1 MLGWRLGLALK
12 QVLST
17 RLIHL
22 LWQIQLQICCV
33 SIRLPQSANQRFL
46 MSSVDWASSITK
58 MENGLDLNPQEAQD
72 LMREVLE
79 DRADKETL
87 KQFLLALKSKG
98 ETAEE
103 VGALVA
109 QMYEHC
115 APIKIEERSVDTVG
129 TGGDGA
135 HTINISTTAAIIAAA
150 AGSRVVK
157 HGNRAASSKSG
168 AGDLLEVLGVA
179 INLDGAKVASTVS
192 ELGIGFCFAPVF
204 HPAMR
209 FAAPARKELATATVF
224 NVLGP
229 LANPAR
235 PKAAAIGV
243 ANERM
248 HLVMAQ
254 VLADRGVEGFVFRG
268 DDGLDE
274 ITLAT
279 TTSVLTIGGGEI
291 TSDRIDAK
299 DFGLA
304 NAPISALVGGDA
316 NENARI
322 TNAIFAGEK
331 GAPRDAVLL
340 NAAAAIA
347 AFDGQVGQSIHERI
361 SASLLKATDAVD
373 SGAATNLLTRWVTLS
388 QELANS

>member
-1 MLGWRLGLALK
+1 
-12 QVLST
+12 
-17 RLIHL
+17 
-22 LWQIQLQICCV
+22 
-33 SIRLPQSANQRFL
+33 
-46 MSSVDWASSITK
+46 MSPLNWDAAISK
-58 MENGLDLNPQEAQD
+58 MESGLDLTPQEAQFF
-72 LMREVLE
+72 MQEVLE
-79 DRADKETL
+79 DRSGKEVL
-87 KQFLLALKSKG
+87 KKFLIALKDKG
-98 ETAEE
+98 ETPEE
-103 VGALVA
+103 VGALVD
-109 QMYEHC
+109 QMYQHC
-115 APIKIEERSVDTVG
+115 APISITARAVDTVG

-168 AGDLLEVLGVA
+168 AADLLEALGVA
-179 INLDGAKVASTVS
+179 INLNGEQVARTVS

-209 FAAPARKELATATVF
+209 FAAPARKELGTATVF
-224 NVLGP
+224 NILGP

-235 PKAAAIGV
+235 PQAAAIGV

-254 VLADRGVEGFVFRG
+254 VLSDRGVEGFVFRG

-279 TTSVLTIGGGEI
+279 STSVLTIGKGEI

-299 DFGLA
+299 DFGLT
-304 NAPISALVGGDA
+304 NAPIEALVGGDSK
-316 NENARI
+316 ENARI
-322 TNAIFAGEK
+322 TKAIFSGEK

-347 AFDGQVGQSIHERI
+347 AFDGEKDLGIHERLNK
-361 SASLLKATDAVD
+361 SLEKGASAVD
-373 SGAATNLLTRWVTLS
+373 SGAAMSLLEKWALLT
-388 QELANS
+388 QEIASH

>member
-1 MLGWRLGLALK
+1 
-12 QVLST
+12 
-17 RLIHL
+17 
-22 LWQIQLQICCV
+22 
-33 SIRLPQSANQRFL
+33 
-46 MSSVDWASSITK
+46 
-58 MENGLDLNPQEAQD
+58 MENGLDLLPQEAQD

-79 DRADKETL
+79 DRADKEVL
-87 KQFLLALKSKG
+87 KRFLLALKNKG

-115 APIKIEERSVDTVG
+115 APIKITERAVDTVG

-168 AGDLLEVLGVA
+168 AGDLLEALGVA
-179 INLDGAKVASTVS
+179 INLDGAKVAQTVA

-224 NVLGP
+224 NILGP

-254 VLADRGVEGFVFRG
+254 VLAGRGVEGFVFRG

-316 NENARI
+316 NENARV
-322 TNAIFAGEK
+322 TKAIFAGEK

-347 AFDGQVGQSIHERI
+347 AFDGQVSQSIHERI
-361 SASLLKATDAVD
+361 AASLIKATNAID
-373 SGAATNLLTRWVTLS
+373 SGDATDLLNRWVRLS
-388 QELANS
+388 QELAKG

>member
-1 MLGWRLGLALK
+1 
-12 QVLST
+12 
-17 RLIHL
+17 
-22 LWQIQLQICCV
+22 
-33 SIRLPQSANQRFL
+33 
-46 MSSVDWASSITK
+46 MSSLDWAGIIAK
-58 MENGLDLNPQEAQD
+58 VENGLDLSPLEAQSV
-72 LMREVLE
+72 MREVLE
-79 DRADKETL
+79 DRADKELL
-87 KQFLLALKSKG
+87 KSFLIALKNKG
-98 ETAEE
+98 ETPEE

-109 QMYEHC
+109 QMYQFC
-115 APIKIEERSVDTVG
+115 APITINERAVDTVG

-168 AGDLLEVLGVA
+168 AGDLLEALGVA
-179 INLDGAKVASTVS
+179 INLDGAKVAQTVS
-192 ELGIGFCFAPVF
+192 ELGIGFCFAPIF

-224 NVLGP
+224 NILGP
-229 LANPAR
+229 LANPAK

-243 ANERM
+243 ANDRM

-254 VLADRGVEGFVFRG
+254 VLAERGVEGFVFRG

-279 TTSVLTIGGGEI
+279 TTSVLTIGNGEI
-291 TSDRIDAK
+291 SSDRIDAR
-299 DFGLA
+299 DFSLA

-316 NENARI
+316 QENARI
-322 TNAIFAGEK
+322 TKAIFAGER

-347 AFDGQVGQSIHERI
+347 AFDGEFELSIHERL
-361 SASLLKATDAVD
+361 SKSLKKATESVD
-373 SGAATNLLTRWVTLS
+373 SGK
-388 QELANS
+388 ANSLLGEWVLLSNKIASN

>member
-1 MLGWRLGLALK
+1 
-12 QVLST
+12 
-17 RLIHL
+17 
-22 LWQIQLQICCV
+22 
-33 SIRLPQSANQRFL
+33 
-46 MSSVDWASSITK
+46 MSSLDWAGAIAKLES
-58 MENGLDLNPQEAQD
+58 GLDLLPAEAQSV
-72 LMREVLE
+72 MREVLE
-79 DRADKETL
+79 DRADKEIL
-87 KQFLLALKSKG
+87 KSFLIALKNKG
-98 ETAEE
+98 ETPEE
-103 VGALVA
+103 VGALVE
-109 QMYEHC
+109 QMYQFC
-115 APIKIEERSVDTVG
+115 APITITERAVDTVG

-168 AGDLLEVLGVA
+168 AGDLLEALGVA
-179 INLDGAKVASTVS
+179 INLDGAKVAQTVS
-192 ELGIGFCFAPVF
+192 EIGIGFCFAPIF

-224 NVLGP
+224 NILGP

-243 ANERM
+243 ANDRM

-254 VLADRGVEGFVFRG
+254 VLAERGVEGFVFRG

-279 TTSVLTIGGGEI
+279 STSVLTIGNGEI
-291 TSDRIDAK
+291 SSDRIDAK
-299 DFGLA
+299 DFSLA
-304 NAPISALVGGDA
+304 NAPISTLVGGDA
-316 NENARI
+316 HENARI
-322 TNAIFAGEK
+322 TKAIFAGER

-347 AFDGQVGQSIHERI
+347 AFDGEFELSIHERL
-361 SASLLKATDAVD
+361 SKSLNKATDSID
-373 SGAATNLLTRWVTLS
+373 SGKASSLLEEWVLLSNKLAAN
-388 QELANS
+388 